1 MYAHKFLN
9 ELTNLNFL
17 ICVTRYF
24 CTQGSDSN
32 RLEKG
37 KYDERS
43 LKGYV
48 VYISKDITSF
58 YYFKCELVSKV
69 PYHKRD
75 KRWTPPTILN
85 TRLTHRYIS

>member
-43 LKGYV
+43 FKGYV
-48 VYISKDITSF
+48 VYI
-58 YYFKCELVSKV
+58 
-69 PYHKRD
+69 
-75 KRWTPPTILN
+75 
-85 TRLTHRYIS
+85 